1 MSTQGTRHSI
11 IKTSALLHFAACA
24 TLACGGESD
33 TDSANPNANV
43 AGGAGYGGFGVG
55 PGGAAGFAGASAG
68 APAYGGALTGNG
80 GIPTGLGGGVPI
92 GMGGAS
98 PFGGSPPM
106 GGSPPQGG
114 AGGTPLPET
123 GGSPSGGTGGVSTT
137 PPGTSPGCTNG
148 SLTPGDSTKTL
159 THDGQQRQYMVHVP
173 SSYNGSTPVP
183 LVIDIHGLTSSM
195 SAQKGLSGWAAKS
208 DKEGFIVIH
217 PQGLGNSWNGGSLCC
232 GSSQSSGVD
241 DEGFMRA
248 IVKTTGEQGC
258 IDPKR
263 VYATGL
269 SNGGAMSHL
278 LACRAADVF
287 AATAPVS
294 MGNGT
299 RPCQPSRPISVTMFR
314 GTSDTLVSYNGG
326 LFPSAKADFDQ
337 WKGLDSCTGSAA
349 TSGPCETYT
358 GCAAGTE
365 VTLCTINAG
374 HVLYS
379 AAAQQGAPVPDVV
392 WEMFKRQTL
401 P

>member
-1 MSTQGTRHSI
+1 MATKGTRHAFSR
-11 IKTSALLHFAACA
+11 TSALLHLAACA
-24 TLACGGESD
+24 TIACSGESD
-33 TDSANPNANV
+33 TGSANPNSNV
-43 AGGAGYGGFGVG
+43 AGSSGFGGFGN
-55 PGGAAGFAGASAG
+55 AAGSAG
-68 APAYGGALTGNG
+68 SGGVLTGN
-80 GIPTGLGGGVPI
+80 
-92 GMGGAS
+92 
-98 PFGGSPPM
+98 
-106 GGSPPQGG
+106 GG
-114 AGGTPLPET
+114 AGGTPPAET
-123 GGSPSGGTGGVSTT
+123 GGSPTGTGGASTT
-137 PPGTSPGCTNG
+137 PPGTSRGCANG
-148 SLTPGDSTKTL
+148 SLSPGDSTETL
-159 THDGQQRQYMVHVP
+159 THDGQQRQYLVHVP

-195 SAQKGLSGWAAKS
+195 TAQKGLSGWVAKS

-232 GSSQSSGVD
+232 GTSQSSGVD

-248 IVKTTGEQGC
+248 IVTTTGEQGC

-278 LACRAADVF
+278 IACRAADVF

-299 RPCQPSRPISVTMFR
+299 RPCQPARPISVAMWR

-326 LFPSAKADFDQ
+326 LFPSAQADFDQ

-349 TSGPCETYT
+349 SNGPCETYT

-379 AAAQQGAPVPDVV
+379 AAAQQGAAVPEVA